1 MPMPKIKI
9 CGITNPI
16 DALQAVDA
24 GADALGFVFYKH
36 SPRHV
41 SPNVVKSIVVDLPPF
56 VLPIGVFVNEE
67 SGKVRTIM
75 HDCGLALAQIHG
87 DESAGYC
94 EALGRPVLRGI
105 QLRDHNTLVAMAEY
119 KGRARVRGFV
129 LDAFSAGAYG
139 GTGHTADWTLAA
151 KAARS
156 FSCLLAGG
164 LTPGNVRDAIQTVR
178 PYGVDVS
185 SGVEAAPGKKDP
197 AKVKAFIRAVQLSP
211 RPSTRYTASR

>member
-1 MPMPKIKI
+1 MPKIKI

-56 VLPIGVFVNEE
+56 VLPIGVFVNEPP
-67 SGKVRTIM
+67 GNVQTIM
-75 HDCGLALAQIHG
+75 NDCGLALAQIHG
-87 DESAGYC
+87 DESSGYC
-94 EALGRPVLRGI
+94 ESLGCPVLRGI
-105 QLRDHNTLVAMAEY
+105 RLRDRHTLVAMAEY

-129 LDAFSAGAYG
+129 LDAFSDTAYG
-139 GTGHTADWTLAA
+139 GTGTTTDWTLAA
-151 KAARS
+151 EAAQS
-156 FSCLLAGG
+156 FSFLLAGG
-164 LTPGNVRDAIQTVR
+164 LTPGNVQEAIRKVQ

-185 SGVEAAPGKKDP
+185 SGVEAMPGKKDP
-197 AKVKAFIRAVQLSP
+197 VKVNAFIQAVQLSA

>member
-9 CGITNPI
+9 CGITNTI

-24 GADALGFVFYKH
+24 GADALGFVFCKH
-36 SPRHV
+36 SPRNV
-41 SPNVVKSIVVDLPPF
+41 SPHVVKSIVVDLPPF

-67 SGKVRTIM
+67 SGNVQTIM

-94 EALGRPVLRGI
+94 ESLGRPVIRGMR
-105 QLRDHNTLVAMAEY
+105 LRDRNTLVAMAEY
-119 KGRARVRGFV
+119 TGRARIRGFV
-129 LDAFSAGAYG
+129 LDAFSDTAYG
-139 GTGHTADWTLAA
+139 GTGKTADWTLAA
-151 KAARS
+151 EAAQS

-164 LTPGNVRDAIQTVR
+164 LTPENVQEAIQKVQ

-185 SGVEAAPGKKDP
+185 SGVEAMPGKKDP
-197 AKVKAFIRAVQLSP
+197 VKVKAFIQAVQLSP
-211 RPSTRYTASR
+211 RSSTRYTASG

>member
-1 MPMPKIKI
+1 MAMPKIKI

-24 GADALGFVFYKH
+24 GADALGFVFYKQ
-36 SPRHV
+36 SPRNV

-75 HDCGLALAQIHG
+75 HECGLAFAQIHG
-87 DESAGYC
+87 DESADYC
-94 EALGRPVLRGI
+94 ETLGHPVIRGI
-105 QLRDHNTLVAMAEY
+105 RLRDRHTFLAMAEY
-119 KGRARVRGFV
+119 RGRARVRGFV
-129 LDAFSAGAYG
+129 LDAFSDAAYG
-139 GTGHTADWTLAA
+139 GTGTMADWTLAA
-151 KAARS
+151 EAARA

-164 LTPGNVRDAIQTVR
+164 LTPRNVQEALRNVQ

-197 AKVKAFIRAVQLSP
+197 AKVKAFIQAVQLVS
-211 RPSTRYTASR
+211 S